1 MVYAYTGDGRQPEQ
15 GQADDQYPGVNPPPN
30 TAEYQ
35 RANYGD
41 YTTNE
46 ERERQIAEQQW
57 AMQQE
62 AERAAYQQQAAQ
74 QAAQQVAQTAP
85 PRQVREKNTPAWL
98 EAWQDPMAGADAFS
112 PCICTADLAGDGEF
126 RLVVATASKKMKVW
140 NGTSLTSEHDLLEPP
155 VAVCTFYPAEPKSPK
170 RPSLA
175 IAAGTHVYIYRN
187 LRPYYKFTLPAL
199 AVDEQEMEVWKM
211 TRDGQL
217 SPNEAWDELANLRDA
232 GVSLTSRSLDLLA
245 MEDDGAGGGTVDGL
259 RTAYCAAQ
267 APEQLQHF
275 TSITCMG
282 SVRKN
287 MDEWD
292 ATSCLFVGTESAE
305 LYVLNANGSAVK
317 HSVKLPSAPVF
328 VASTGLLDVDYRI
341 VVACRD
347 GRVYTVKND
356 ELSTVV
362 IELETQPCGLIR
374 TAKQIHVACMNRVIH
389 CYHAKGKKAY
399 SLYLPAEI
407 TCMESMEVTRTRAV
421 RCLLVALANNE
432 LRVYNEKHVVSK
444 FDMMEPVRGLRFGR
458 MGREDNTLILCT
470 RGGNLQVKIMPRL
483 ANLEAVSQ
491 NGPPPEQD
499 IPLAVP
505 KKTKLYVEQTQRER
519 EQAVDMHQAF
529 QRDLLKLRLNTARA
543 YVKILKDGQ
552 SPVNESRQGV
562 TVRLQ
567 ASVQGLGPLFKI
579 RVHVVN
585 TGTEPV
591 YDVPIAIV
599 PSKPEMYELEEYI
612 MQCPALLPGLP
623 YIDAVK
629 CRQVDPTSGASE
641 IRVIVCT
648 KTSPVP
654 LITGLIKMP
663 LSEFMD

>member
-1 MVYAYTGDGRQPEQ
+1 MVYAYGNDGRAGSNQ
-15 GQADDQYPGVNPPPN
+15 GQYPGVSAPP
-30 TAEYQ
+30 TTSEYQ
-35 RANYGD
+35 HANYRNYPD
-41 YTTNE
+41 E
-46 ERERQIAEQQW
+46 EHERQIAEQQW
-57 AMQQE
+57 VQQQE
-62 AERAAYQQQAAQ
+62 AERAKREQQAAQ
-74 QAAQQVAQTAP
+74 QAAQQAPP
-85 PRQVREKNTPAWL
+85 PRQVKDKNTPAWL

-112 PCICTADLAGDGEF
+112 SCICTADLAGDGEF
-126 RLVVATASKKMKVW
+126 RLVVATAMKKMKVW

-199 AVDEQEMEVWKM
+199 TVDEQEIEVWKM
-211 TRDGQL
+211 VRDGQIGA
-217 SPNEAWDELANLRDA
+217 NEAFDELANLRDA

-245 MEDDGAGGGTVDGL
+245 MEDGAAGEVEQL
-259 RTAYCAAQ
+259 RAAYCTAQ

-282 SVRKN
+282 SIKKN

-292 ATSCLFVGTESAE
+292 ATSCLFFGTESAE

-317 HSVKLPSAPVF
+317 TTTQLPSVPVF

-347 GRVYTVKND
+347 GRVYTIKND

-362 IELETQPCGLIR
+362 IELETQPCGLVR
-374 TAKQIHVACMNRVIH
+374 TAKQIHVACMNQVIH

-407 TCMESMEVTRTRAV
+407 TCIESMEVTRTRAV

-432 LRVYNEKHVVSK
+432 LRVYNEKHMVSK
-444 FDMMEPVRGLRFGR
+444 FDMMEPVRGLSFGR

-470 RGGNLQVKIMPRL
+470 KGGCLQVKIMPRL

-529 QRDLLKLRLNTARA
+529 QKDLLKLRLNTARA
-543 YVKILKDGQ
+543 YVKVMKDGQ
-552 SPVNESRQGV
+552 SPVNDSFEGV
-562 TVRLQ
+562 TVRIQ

-585 TGTEPV
+585 TGTKPV
-591 YDVPIAIV
+591 YDVPILLV
-599 PSKPEMYELEEYI
+599 PSNPDMYDLEEVI

-623 YIDAVK
+623 WIDAVK
-629 CRQVDPTSGASE
+629 CKQKDPAAGAGE
-641 IRVIVCT
+641 IRVIVAT

-654 LITGLIKMP
+654 LITALIKMP
-663 LSEFMD
+663 LSEFLD